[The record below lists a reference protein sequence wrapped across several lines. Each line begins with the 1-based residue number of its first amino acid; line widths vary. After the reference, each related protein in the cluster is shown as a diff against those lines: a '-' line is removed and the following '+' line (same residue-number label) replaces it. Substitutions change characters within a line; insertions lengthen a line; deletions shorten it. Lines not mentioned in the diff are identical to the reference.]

1 VPPADPDQPA
11 RAESFAR
18 LFEAVPEGVYI
29 GLLGPRD
36 NVTIAANPFLRIM
49 LGHPPGTPEA
59 SLRPFEPD
67 RFTDEG
73 ARTAFIDR
81 LARDGAVTDY
91 LLRLRRA
98 DESVIWVEVT
108 ANATVSESTGQ
119 VRIEAL
125 MRDVSDRKT
134 LEDQSRDLYHQLL
147 QAEKMAA
154 LGTTISGVA
163 HELNNPLATILTWSE
178 RLTSRDLEASTRR
191 GIDTILR
198 EAERAA
204 RIVRNLLTFARKRH
218 TTRTMVDINQVVRET
233 LALRAYE
240 QRVTNISVIDAL
252 ASGIPSVF
260 ADPHQ
265 IQQVLLNLVIN
276 AEQAMLTS
284 NGRGTLMVRTWQDP
298 DHESIVLEVNDDGP
312 GVPEDVRTKIFDP
325 FFTTKEVGKGTGLG
339 LTVAYA
345 IVEEHGGR
353 MWLVSEPGG
362 GASFYVELP
371 VAGGK
376 LRAVAPGE
384 LAGVVAAAAGGDAP
398 GAVDELGSVPDL
410 AAMEEPNHLD
420 WAGISESVSESI
432 VAEGA
437 GAARSAAAGG
447 AAAGAARGLRGAQK
461 PAPRVQIVAPV
472 QGTATPRLD
481 SPAVLIVEDET
492 ALASAMA
499 ESFSDAGFLVD
510 RAGDGEEAMAC
521 LEGGQY
527 DVIISDLKMPRMDGI
542 QLFAALRERHPEMAR
557 RIMFVTGD
565 VIGTDAERFLADSGC
580 QWLAKPF
587 RLSELLRMAKEVM
600 R

>member
-1 VPPADPDQPA
+1 VLPADPPQPS
-11 RAESFAR
+11 RAESVAR
-18 LFEAVPEGVYI
+18 LFEAVHEGVYV
-29 GLLGPRD
+29 GLLGPHD
-36 NVTIAANPFLRIM
+36 NITIAANPFLRIM
-49 LGHPPGTPEA
+49 LGYPADTPEA

-73 ARTAFIDR
+73 ARIFFIDR

-98 DESVIWVEVT
+98 DDAVIWVEVT
-108 ANATVSESTGQ
+108 ASAVVLESTGQ

-125 MRDVSDRKT
+125 MRDVSDRKR
-134 LEDQSRDLYHQLL
+134 LEEQSRDLYHQLL

-178 RLTSRDLEASTRR
+178 RLTERELDGSTRR
-191 GIDTILR
+191 GVETILH

-233 LALRAYE
+233 LSLRAYE

-252 ASGIPSVF
+252 ASGIPPVF

-276 AEQAMLTS
+276 AEQAMLAS

-298 DHESIVLEVNDDGP
+298 QHESIVLEVNDDGP

-353 MWLVSEPGG
+353 MWLVSEPDA

-371 VAGGK
+371 VAGGRLK
-376 LRAVAPGE
+376 AVTPGE
-384 LAGVVAAAAGGDAP
+384 LAGAGMAAGVAGGTDQA
-398 GAVDELGSVPDL
+398 GAVPDL
-410 AAMEEPNHLD
+410 AATEEP
-420 WAGISESVSESI
+420 GRP
-432 VAEGA
+432 
-437 GAARSAAAGG
+437 RSS
-447 AAAGAARGLRGAQK
+447 R
-461 PAPRVQIVAPV
+461 PTPRMQIVAP
-472 QGTATPRLD
+472 AEADAAPRLD
-481 SPAVLIVEDET
+481 SPAVLIVEDEA

-510 RAGDGEEAMAC
+510 RAGDGEEAIAR

-527 DVIISDLKMPRMDGI
+527 DLIISDLKMPRMDGI
-542 QLFAALRERHPEMAR
+542 QLFLALRDQHPEMAG

-565 VIGTDAERFLADSGC
+565 VIGTEAERFLSDSGC
-580 QWLAKPF
+580 RWLAKPF
-587 RLSELLRMAKEVM
+587 RLSELLRIAREVM

>member
-1 VPPADPDQPA
+1 MPNPESRVPSPDIIPPVPPADPAKPL
-11 RAESFAR
+11 RAESFTR
-18 LFEAVPEGVYI
+18 LFEAVHEGVYI
-29 GLLGPRD
+29 GTIGPRD
-36 NVTIAANPFLRIM
+36 NITIAANPYLRIM
-49 LGHPPGTPEA
+49 LGYPPGTPEDA
-59 SLRPFEPD
+59 LRPFEPD

-73 ARTAFIDR
+73 ARTVFIDR

-98 DESVIWVEVT
+98 DDAVIWLEVT
-108 ANATVSESTGQ
+108 ANATVLESTGL

-125 MRDVSDRKT
+125 MRDVSDRKQ

-178 RLTSRDLEASTRR
+178 RLTERDLDAATRR
-191 GIDTILR
+191 GLDTILH

-233 LALRAYE
+233 LSLRAYE

-298 DHESIVLEVNDDGP
+298 DHASIVLEVNDDGP
-312 GVPEDVRTKIFDP
+312 GVPEDVRTKVFDP

-353 MWLVSEPGG
+353 MWLISAPGA

-376 LRAVAPGE
+376 LQAIAPGE
-384 LAGVVAAAAGGDAP
+384 LEGAGPAD
-398 GAVDELGSVPDL
+398 GAVPDL
-410 AAMEEPNHLD
+410 AAMEEPVPGRRTGSGV
-420 WAGISESVSESI
+420 AGAGGPGSSPKPTPRRQI
-432 VAEGA
+432 VPKPEIA
-437 GAARSAAAGG
+437 GAA
-447 AAAGAARGLRGAQK
+447 
-461 PAPRVQIVAPV
+461 
-472 QGTATPRLD
+472 RLD
-481 SPAVLIVEDET
+481 SPAVLIVEDEA

-499 ESFSDAGFLVD
+499 ESFGDAGFLVD
-510 RAGDGEEAMAC
+510 RAGDGEEAMAR
-521 LEGGQY
+521 LEGGHY
-527 DVIISDLKMPRMDGI
+527 DLIISDLKMPRMDGI
-542 QLFAALRERHPEMAR
+542 QLLGAIRAQHPEMAGH
-557 RIMFVTGD
+557 IMFVTGD
-565 VIGTDAERFLADSGC
+565 VIGTDAERFLADSRC
-580 QWLAKPF
+580 RWLAKPF

-600 R
+600 G

>member
-1 VPPADPDQPA
+1 MPLADPPKST
-11 RAESFAR
+11 RAESFSR
-18 LFEAVPEGVYI
+18 LFEAVHEGVYI

-36 NVTIAANPFLRIM
+36 NVTVAANPFLRIM
-49 LGHPPGTPEA
+49 LGYPPGTPEA
-59 SLRPFEPD
+59 SLRPFDPD

-73 ARTAFIDR
+73 ARAVFIDR

-98 DESVIWVEVT
+98 DEAVIWVEVT
-108 ANATVSESTGQ
+108 ASASVLESSGQ

-125 MRDVSDRKT
+125 MRDVSDRKQ
-134 LEDQSRDLYHQLL
+134 LEDQSRGLYHQLL

-178 RLTSRDLEASTRR
+178 RLTERDLDASTRR
-191 GIDTILR
+191 GIETILR

-240 QRVTNISVIDAL
+240 QRVTNVSVIDAL
-252 ASGIPSVF
+252 ASGIPQVF

-276 AEQAMLTS
+276 AEQAMLAS
-284 NGRGTLMVRTWQDP
+284 NGRGALMVRTWQDAEH
-298 DHESIVLEVNDDGP
+298 DSIVLEVNDDGP

-353 MWLVSEPGG
+353 MWLVSEPGA

-371 VAGGK
+371 VAGRK
-376 LRAVAPGE
+376 LKALGPGE
-384 LAGVVAAAAGGDAP
+384 LAGVGAAD
-398 GAVDELGSVPDL
+398 GAVPDL
-410 AAMEEPNHLD
+410 AAMEEPGRRNRTGTGGGPSAPLTPASASAI
-420 WAGISESVSESI
+420 AG
-432 VAEGA
+432 G
-437 GAARSAAAGG
+437 GG
-447 AAAGAARGLRGAQK
+447 AASGPK
-461 PAPRVQIVAPV
+461 PAPRKQIVALPQV
-472 QGTATPRLD
+472 AGAPSLD
-481 SPAVLIVEDET
+481 SPAVLLVEDET

-499 ESFSDAGFLVD
+499 ESFGDAGFLVD
-510 RAGDGEEAMAC
+510 RAGDGEEAMAR
-521 LEGGQY
+521 LDGGHY

-542 QLFAALRERHPEMAR
+542 QLFHAVREHYPQMAQHM
-557 RIMFVTGD
+557 MFVTGD

-580 QWLAKPF
+580 RWLAKPF
-587 RLSELLRMAKEVM
+587 RLGELLRVANEVM
-600 R
+600 GAPRA